1 MGSPASSH
9 AVRGASVRPG
19 AVAGV
24 IRLHTEGE
32 VGTWPASALD
42 TITRCDRMNRLSVA
56 RVGVAYMSDRTG
68 VGGHPTSIQ
77 HPCAGR
83 VRRVGLAHPCHSIR
97 KAAAGVIRPAR
108 TDGCI
113 AAPSTIPS
121 SPAAVSKSVAD
132 RPRECDTT
140 DFRGRAQS
148 DGLNHAITDA
158 AGCGH
163 GCFTD
168 DQRSDTLDGAAK
180 HHESDA
186 GHSASRDHV

>member
-68 VGGHPTSIQ
+68 VGDTRPASSIR
-77 HPCAGR
+77 ALDAFA
-83 VRRVGLAHPCHSIR
+83 GLAWRILVTR
-97 KAAAGVIRPAR
+97 FAKRQPA
-108 TDGCI
+108 
-113 AAPSTIPS
+113 
-121 SPAAVSKSVAD
+121 
-132 RPRECDTT
+132 
-140 DFRGRAQS
+140 
-148 DGLNHAITDA
+148 
-158 AGCGH
+158 
-163 GCFTD
+163 
-168 DQRSDTLDGAAK
+168 
-180 HHESDA
+180 
-186 GHSASRDHV
+186 